1 MKPAELDQLQL
12 DTLATR
18 PPQGTTWAV
27 FAVLVIVARTLL
39 RIEKRLSEPT
49 AL

>member
-1 MKPAELDQLQL
+1 MKTIDQDRIELDE
-12 DTLATR
+12 LATK

-39 RIEKRLSEPT
+39 RIEYRLSQKDSP
-49 AL
+49 